1 MTKKTVPFARP
12 AKKPDPDNWVAAPR
26 AVDTA
31 ETSFLNEVPAPAE
44 PMKRFTIDVPESLHK
59 RIKITCAQRGSRM
72 ADEIREIL
80 AREFP
85 ET

>member
-12 AKKPDPDNWVAAPR
+12 AKKPDADSWVAAPR
-26 AVDTA
+26 DVDTA
-31 ETSFLNEVPAPAE
+31 ETSSLAEVSAPAE